1 MRATAKGSNMAEE
14 IVDLFPGAARQLGF
28 DLSDTAKPKSYEP
41 DRDEVRREL
50 HDVLAAAKAATE
62 RCPWDARTF
71 QYHKTVFPQMA
82 NWLPEDERD
91 QLRFE
96 FAEEVVRIEQLLAA

>member
-1 MRATAKGSNMAEE
+1 MAEE
-14 IVDLFPGAARQLGF
+14 IVDLFPGAPRQMGF
-28 DLSDTAKPKSYEP
+28 DLGDAPKPRSYEP
-41 DRDEVRREL
+41 DREEVRREL
-50 HDVLAAAKAATE
+50 HDVLATAKGATD
-62 RCPWDARTF
+62 RCPWDRRTF

-96 FAEEVVRIEQLLAA
+96 FAEEVERLEKLLAA